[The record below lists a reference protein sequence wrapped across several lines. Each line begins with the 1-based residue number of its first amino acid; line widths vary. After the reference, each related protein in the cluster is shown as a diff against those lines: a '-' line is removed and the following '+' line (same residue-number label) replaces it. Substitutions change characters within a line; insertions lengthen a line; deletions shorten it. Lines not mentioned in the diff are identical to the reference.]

1 MVLEN
6 VVRLL
11 VLLGCF
17 ELLLGYGCVNL
28 MVFKEIGDATVDIV
42 MRTVLWRFAL
52 RHVIIGVDCDRAFV
66 TFGFAEGR
74 ATISINLVKI
84 GCLSHYEVRK
94 GPILL

>member
-28 MVFKEIGDATVDIV
+28 MVFKEIGDATVYIV

-52 RHVIIGVDCDRAFV
+52 RHVIIGIDRDRAFI

-74 ATISINLVKI
+74 AAISINLVKI